1 MVFQAIHDGEPD
13 QALLAYQYLQMMPQ
27 IAKGDANKVWVIPS
41 EITKALEGLGSSIH
55 EIAGIPKDSGGPR
68 KRVDMGSYEPA
79 KLAGSG
85 ALADAEVSKANAAVQ
100 AAIAEA
106 AQAANPGVSDPAEP
120 VQPAPPAPPAPPAG
134 SDDPPP
140 PPAPPAPPAS

>member
-1 MVFQAIHDGEPD
+1 
-13 QALLAYQYLQMMPQ
+13 MMPKL
-27 IAKGDANKVWVIPS
+27 AEGDANKVWVIPS

-55 EIAGIPKDSGGPR
+55 EISGIPKDSGGPR

-85 ALADAEVSKANAAVQ
+85 ALADAEVSKANQAVQ

-106 AQAANPGVSDPAEP
+106 AQAANPGVSDPA
-120 VQPAPPAPPAPPAG
+120 PPAPPEAPAG
-134 SDDPPP
+134 SDEPP
-140 PPAPPAPPAS
+140 PPAPPAPPTS

>member
-1 MVFQAIHDGEPD
+1 
-13 QALLAYQYLQMMPQ
+13 MPK
-27 IAKGDANKVWVIPS
+27 IAEGDANKVWVIPS

-55 EIAGIPKDSGGPR
+55 EIAGIPRDSGGPR
-68 KRVDMGSYEPA
+68 KRVDLGTSEPA

-85 ALADAEVSKANAAVQ
+85 ALGDAEVSKANAAVQ

-106 AQAANPGVSDPAEP
+106 AQAANPGGAESAEP
-120 VQPAPPAPPAPPAG
+120 ASPTPPSG

-140 PPAPPAPPAS
+140 PPAPPAPPAP